1 MSQRAHI
8 FSHLPRF
15 NRPKGKPDVWQ
26 QAAQLAAQSDEER
39 AIALKRE
46 DDLAD
51 IDEVTSGDA
60 IDDGPEDWS
69 TTP

>member
-1 MSQRAHI
+1 
-8 FSHLPRF
+8 
-15 NRPKGKPDVWQ
+15 
-26 QAAQLAAQSDEER
+26 LATQSDEER

-60 IDDGPEDWS
+60 LDDGPEDWS